1 MSFDFCHKIF
11 FDKNFDFYDKNH
23 HFFLKIFLT
32 TETGHCTASIINK
45 NWVITAAHCL
55 KDSPTSAI
63 DLETVVRTFVVKI
76 GMNTLVKR
84 PTFRISDAF
93 VPDPNADI
101 VLIRLAMSIDFK
113 KTNSGVVCLPP
124 DGHREHQEQHFYK
137 VNCYSAGFGFLGMN
151 PITPAKY
158 LQVLFSK

>member
-1 MSFDFCHKIF
+1 MQFSVNFWLIF
-11 FDKNFDFYDKNH
+11 ECFSLFRAIQ
-23 HFFLKIFLT
+23 IFLT
-32 TETGHCTASIINK
+32 TVKGHCTASIINK

-55 KDSPTSAI
+55 KDSPTSPI
-63 DLETVVRTFVVKI
+63 NLEMVVRTFVVRL

-93 VPDPNADI
+93 VPDETADI

-113 KTNSGVVCLPP
+113 QTESGVVCLPP
-124 DGHREHQEQHFYK
+124 EGHKDYEEHHFYK

-151 PITPAKY
+151 PIRPAKY
-158 LQVLFSK
+158 LQVRILGRG